1 MTQERDVLLKRVKSV
16 ALPFS
21 RRLYWHE
28 SVGVSLLKAK
38 I

>member
-16 ALPFS
+16 ALQFS
-21 RRLYWHE
+21 RRLYWYE
-28 SVGVSLLKAK
+28 SVSVVLLKAK